1 VKKKCMIFS
10 LVFCLTMLLSMPL
23 LADGILDQTVN
34 AAVSNEPITDILT
47 RLRDERANLV
57 SAQTEVMIQANE
69 AKLRVEI
76 ILTESIEQKKA
87 LTAEQLESLKKDL
100 ETIKSAQDILN
111 SVLTDIRN
119 TATNYAEFMPSRE
132 YLYTLIK
139 LYSEKSLQLYDVAK
153 ALEYVAAGA

>member
-1 VKKKCMIFS
+1 MKKKCMIFS

>member
-1 VKKKCMIFS
+1 MKKKCMIFS

-69 AKLRVEI
+69 AKLRVEV

-153 ALEYVAAGA
+153 ALEYVAVGA

>member
-1 VKKKCMIFS
+1 MKKKCMIFS

-34 AAVSNEPITDILT
+34 VAVSNEPITDILT

-57 SAQTEVMIQANE
+57 GAQTEVMVQANE
-69 AKLRVEI
+69 AKLRIEA

-139 LYSEKSLQLYDVAK
+139 LYSEKALQLYDVAK
-153 ALEYVAAGA
+153 ALEFVAVGA

>member
-1 VKKKCMIFS
+1 MKKKCMIFS

-23 LADGILDQTVN
+23 LAVDILGQTVN

>member
-69 AKLRVEI
+69 AKLRVEV

-153 ALEYVAAGA
+153 ALEYVAVGA